1 MRMSDKIYTQY
12 DLDKAVEEAYAEGA
26 DSARDGIAEEC
37 EEAYENGLEDARKEL
52 LISNEAGT
60 QNGIMPLRGENLTD
74 CALFILAKRGNK
86 NPCMGE
92 IVAVEAKLQEAG
104 L

>member
-12 DLDKAVEEAYAEGA
+12 DLDKAVEEAHSAPA
-26 DSARDGIAEEC
+26 D
-37 EEAYENGLEDARKEL
+37 AYENGLEDGRREL
-52 LISNEAGT
+52 SISNEAGT